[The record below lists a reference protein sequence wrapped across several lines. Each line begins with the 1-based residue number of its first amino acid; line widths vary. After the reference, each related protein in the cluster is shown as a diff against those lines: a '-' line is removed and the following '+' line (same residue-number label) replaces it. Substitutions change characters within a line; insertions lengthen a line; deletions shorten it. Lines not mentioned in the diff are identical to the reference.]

1 MGISWFAARAVG
13 NPLNNRPRVDVV
25 VPVFNGRKTIAAAL
39 QSVLAQQGCL
49 VSRII
54 VVDDGSTDGTA
65 SVIQGL
71 SNPLIELVST
81 PNQGVSMARNIGVDH
96 STAEWIAFLDAD
108 DMWMPNKLQV
118 QLATAQANDA
128 GFVCASVS
136 TSSGISTGKISPWVL
151 AHGNF
156 IATSSVMVKQS
167 VLRQI
172 RPAFTPGMSFAE
184 DYLAWLKCLTLT
196 QGYYLSIKLVE
207 YSLSRH
213 PRYRWAQ
220 ILLCMVTLNL
230 RYNTF
235 LHGSGVSWS
244 QRFKLSIAVLFGSS
258 RSLLSIIKRF
268 VSSYTMSQTHT

>member
-1 MGISWFAARAVG
+1 
-13 NPLNNRPRVDVV
+13 
-25 VPVFNGRKTIAAAL
+25 
-39 QSVLAQQGCL
+39 
-49 VSRII
+49 
-54 VVDDGSTDGTA
+54 
-65 SVIQGL
+65 
-71 SNPLIELVST
+71 
-81 PNQGVSMARNIGVDH
+81 
-96 STAEWIAFLDAD
+96 
-108 DMWMPNKLQV
+108 
-118 QLATAQANDA
+118 
-128 GFVCASVS
+128 
-136 TSSGISTGKISPWVL
+136 
-151 AHGNF
+151 
-156 IATSSVMVKQS
+156 MVKQS